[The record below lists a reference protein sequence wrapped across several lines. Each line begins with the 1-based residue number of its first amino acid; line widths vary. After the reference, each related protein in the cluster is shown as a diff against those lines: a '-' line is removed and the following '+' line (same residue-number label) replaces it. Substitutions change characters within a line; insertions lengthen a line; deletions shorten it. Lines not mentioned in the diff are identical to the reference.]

1 MEDQV
6 PTSGTCTCLWRH
18 VCIFTQVSL
27 ICRLTF
33 YRPVDRSR
41 SISTID
47 KDLPTWKFGRYR
59 QLIRIHLL
67 ENTVNIDGGCQ
78 FTYLKIRSISHRP
91 SIWAKNWSKSTV
103 DVKSYQK
110 NNRLITTVDVPS
122 YQKNQLMVDIDRRSG
137 HGLKKIVNIDLTH
150 PYFITNKCIW
160 LTRTLTSVH
169 PDPFQALLTKQ
180 HSTKKPT
187 HTNKV
192 YDGHRVAHPP
202 SLLGAT
208 SHLRFHVWRFKRLAF
223 GPGRVFARSQDHL
236 WSRMVP

>member
-41 SISTID
+41 SISTIN

-180 HSTKKPT
+180 HTTKKPT
-187 HTNKV
+187 HTKPSPMIS
-192 YDGHRVAHPP
+192 YGDCQACIHPAFWVP
-202 SLLGAT
+202 LLTCASSLRALTTLAK
-208 SHLRFHVWRFKRLAF
+208 LRAALQWPLA
-223 GPGRVFARSQDHL
+223 
-236 WSRMVP
+236 